1 MTVPPFGNIILVQPK
16 MDREELCE
24 SLITWMH
31 TFDISSQVQGVDD
44 LCDGVVMAQ
53 VLIQIAPDYFN
64 EGWMA
69 KIKLDEVTNW
79 RLKVSNLKKILN
91 GILEYNM
98 EVLGIHIQNFQ
109 MPDVSAIGER
119 NDKCE
124 LGRLLQLILG
134 CAVNCA
140 NKEEYIG
147 RIMSMEESVQH
158 VVMNAI
164 QELMTKEISA
174 GIEGDTELGD
184 QLKRAVDDL
193 NSALEAKEE
202 LTQRCHELDQQVAAL
217 LEEKQVFTAENDRLL
232 DRINQAENFDDS
244 STPAGKR
251 FLQLQQQVDVL
262 QEENFK
268 LETAKDDMRIK
279 FDVLSKECAE
289 MKQKNAELT
298 AVVDEA
304 RTLKDEVD
312 VLRHTSEQ
320 VTKYEGMID
329 NYKKKLEELSDL
341 RGQVKLLEEK
351 NTKYMQEH
359 LELEEELRKSNTV
372 KQQLEMYKRQVHEL
386 QNKMSDE
393 TKRADKA
400 DFECKRAQEK
410 LAALQREKERI
421 VTERDSL
428 KEMNE
433 EMKCSQFI
441 NVEGGEPSDLTQTP
455 RVEMLSLPPE
465 IKEKMLRLEHEN
477 KMLRMKSSGS
487 EEEGSHVLQSMLDD
501 ANSRKNELETELRI
515 ANQRIMELEAQV
527 EDIHENQKTVSSE
540 EVVEIKRKL
549 NEQIQR
555 TQEKDNAL
563 SKNKDLQDELE
574 KRYTSQ
580 SQKVQELQDLLNK
593 KDNEMKLME
602 ARYSKYLDKARAVF
616 KAIDPKQNSSSSAE
630 VQALKNQLHEKEKY
644 IAQIEKE
651 NEKAKSIREQEEK
664 YVVSAWYNIGMQL
677 NRQAAEERLNTQGQ
691 SFLAKQRQVRTTNR
705 TQSIPNSN
713 SQSDFLEY

>member
-1 MTVPPFGNIILVQPK
+1 

-24 SLITWMH
+24 SLITWMQTFEISVPVH
-31 TFDISSQVQGVDD
+31 TVED
-44 LCDGVVMAQ
+44 LSDGVAMAQ
-53 VLIQIAPDYFN
+53 VLNQIVPDYFN
-64 EGWMA
+64 EGWMS
-69 KIKLDEVTNW
+69 KIRLDEVTNW

-109 MPDVSAIGER
+109 MPDVSRIGER
-119 NDKCE
+119 SDVAE

-164 QELMTKEISA
+164 QELMTKEMSA
-174 GIEGDTELGD
+174 NIEGDTELGD

-217 LEEKQVFTAENDRLL
+217 LEEKQVYAAENDRLQE
-232 DRINQAENFDDS
+232 RINQSENFDDS

-251 FLQLQQQVDVL
+251 FLQLQQQVDAL

-268 LETAKDDMRIK
+268 LETSKDDIRIK
-279 FDVLSKECAE
+279 FDVLSKECTDL
-289 MKQKNAELT
+289 KQKNAELT
-298 AVVDEA
+298 KEVNDA

-329 NYKKKLEELSDL
+329 SYKKKIEELSDL

-351 NTKYMQEH
+351 NTKYMQDH
-359 LELEEELRKSNTV
+359 LDMEEELRKSSTV

-386 QNKMSDE
+386 QSKMSEE

-410 LAALQREKERI
+410 LVALQREKERI
-421 VTERDSL
+421 ATERDSL

-433 EMKCSQFI
+433 ELKCSQLQS
-441 NVEGGEPSDLTQTP
+441 VESGEPSDLTQTP

-465 IKEKMLRLEHEN
+465 IKEKILRLEHEN
-477 KMLRMKSSGS
+477 KMLRLKGSGS
-487 EEEGSHVLQSMLDD
+487 EEEGSQVLQSMLDD

-515 ANQRIMELEAQV
+515 SNQRIMELEAQV
-527 EDIHENQKTVSSE
+527 EDIHENQNTVTSE
-540 EVVEIKRKL
+540 EVVEVKRKL

-555 TQEKDNAL
+555 TQEKDSAL
-563 SKNKDLQDELE
+563 SKTKELQEELE
-574 KRYTSQ
+574 KKYTAQ
-580 SQKVQELQDLLNK
+580 SQTVQQLQDLLNK

-602 ARYSKYLDKARAVF
+602 ARYSKYLDKARA
-616 KAIDPKQNSSSSAE
+616 
-630 VQALKNQLHEKEKY
+630 
-644 IAQIEKE
+644 KE
-651 NEKAKSIREQEEK
+651 NEKSKSIRDQEEK
-664 YVVSAWYNIGMQL
+664 YIVSAWYNIGMQL

-691 SFLAKQRQVRTTNR
+691 SFLAKQRQVRTSHR
-705 TQSIPNSN
+705 TQTIPNSN
-713 SQSDFLEY
+713 SQSDFLEYSV

>member
-1 MTVPPFGNIILVQPK
+1 

-24 SLITWMH
+24 SLITWMQTFEISVPVH
-31 TFDISSQVQGVDD
+31 TVED
-44 LCDGVVMAQ
+44 LSDGVAMAQ
-53 VLIQIAPDYFN
+53 VLNQIVPDYFN
-64 EGWMA
+64 EGWMS
-69 KIKLDEVTNW
+69 KIRLDEVTNW

-109 MPDVSAIGER
+109 MPDVSRIGER
-119 NDKCE
+119 SDVAE

-164 QELMTKEISA
+164 QELMTKEMSA
-174 GIEGDTELGD
+174 NIEGDTELGD

-217 LEEKQVFTAENDRLL
+217 LEEKQVYAAENDRLQE
-232 DRINQAENFDDS
+232 RINQSENFDDS

-251 FLQLQQQVDVL
+251 FLQLQQQVDAL

-268 LETAKDDMRIK
+268 LETSKDDIRIK
-279 FDVLSKECAE
+279 FDVLSKECTDL
-289 MKQKNAELT
+289 KQKNAELT
-298 AVVDEA
+298 KEVNDA

-329 NYKKKLEELSDL
+329 SYKKKIEELSDL

-351 NTKYMQEH
+351 NTKYMQDH
-359 LELEEELRKSNTV
+359 LDMEEELRKSSTV

-386 QNKMSDE
+386 QSKMSEE

-410 LAALQREKERI
+410 LVALQREKERI
-421 VTERDSL
+421 ATERDSL

-433 EMKCSQFI
+433 ELKCSQLQS
-441 NVEGGEPSDLTQTP
+441 VESGEPSDLTQTP

-465 IKEKMLRLEHEN
+465 IKEKILRLEHEN
-477 KMLRMKSSGS
+477 KMLRLKGSGS
-487 EEEGSHVLQSMLDD
+487 EEEGSQVLQSMLDD

-515 ANQRIMELEAQV
+515 SNQRIMELEAQV
-527 EDIHENQKTVSSE
+527 EDIHENQNTVTSE
-540 EVVEIKRKL
+540 EVVEVKRKL

-555 TQEKDNAL
+555 TQEKDSAL
-563 SKNKDLQDELE
+563 SKTKELQEELE
-574 KRYTSQ
+574 KKYTAQ
-580 SQKVQELQDLLNK
+580 SQTVQQLQDLLNK

-616 KAIDPKQNSSSSAE
+616 KAIDPKQNSSTSAE

-651 NEKAKSIREQEEK
+651 NEKSKSIRDQEEK
-664 YVVSAWYNIGMQL
+664 YIVSAWYNIGMQL

-691 SFLAKQRQVRTTNR
+691 SFLAKQRQVRTSHR
-705 TQSIPNSN
+705 TQTIPNSN
-713 SQSDFLEY
+713 SQSDFLEYSV

>member
-1 MTVPPFGNIILVQPK
+1 

-24 SLITWMH
+24 SLITWMQ
-31 TFDISSQVQGVDD
+31 TFEISAPSLTVTD
-44 LCDGVVMAQ
+44 LCDGVAMAQ
-53 VLIQIAPDYFN
+53 VLNQIAPDYFN

-119 NDKCE
+119 NDVEE

-147 RIMSMEESVQH
+147 KIMSMEESVQH

-164 QELMTKEISA
+164 QELMTKEINA
-174 GIEGDTELGD
+174 GVEGDTELGD

-193 NSALEAKEE
+193 NSALEAKDE

-217 LEEKQVFTAENDRLL
+217 LEEKQVFTTENDRLQE
-232 DRINQAENFDDS
+232 RINQAENFDDS

-251 FLQLQQQVDVL
+251 FLQLQQQVDTL

-268 LETAKDDMRIK
+268 LETSKDDMRIK
-279 FDVLSKECAE
+279 FDVLTKECAE
-289 MKQKNAELT
+289 LKQKNAELT
-298 AVVDEA
+298 AFVNEA

-320 VTKYEGMID
+320 VTKYEAMID

-386 QNKMSDE
+386 QSKMSDE

-410 LAALQREKERI
+410 LVAVQREKERI

-433 EMKCSQFI
+433 ELKCSQI
-441 NVEGGEPSDLTQTP
+441 HGLEGGEPSDLTQTP

-477 KMLRMKSSGS
+477 KMLRMRNSGS

-501 ANSRKNELETELRI
+501 ANSRKNELETEIRI

-540 EVVEIKRKL
+540 EVVEIKKKL

-555 TQEKDNAL
+555 TQEKDLAL

-574 KRYTSQ
+574 RKYSNQ

-616 KAIDPKQNSSSSAE
+616 KAIDPKQNSSSSTE

-664 YVVSAWYNIGMQL
+664 YIVSAWYNIGMQL

-691 SFLAKQRQVRTTNR
+691 SFLAKQRQVRPTHR
-705 TQSIPNSN
+705 TKSIPNAN
-713 SQSDFLEY
+713 SQSDFMEY

>member
-1 MTVPPFGNIILVQPK
+1 

-53 VLIQIAPDYFN
+53 VLNQIAPDYFN

-251 FLQLQQQVDVL
+251 FLQLQQQVEVL

-312 VLRHTSEQ
+312 VLRHTSEL

-580 SQKVQELQDLLNK
+580 SQRVQELQDLLNK